1 MLKHYLTPAFR
12 FLNRNKLY
20 TAINS
25 LGLAISLAISFII
38 LLYVINEFSFD
49 HLHKNRKNVYRV
61 NNYHVDAKLNQ
72 ATTPHQLARILE
84 EEFPQVEKAVSTGVV
99 RGVKLK
105 SFEEFLPVERAITT
119 TSEVFDIFTIP
130 LVSRPLSEDLLL
142 DRNSIVLSRELA
154 NKLFK
159 TGDPVGKVIE
169 GNLHDST
176 VLFTVTGTFENIPQN
191 SSFQADCFLN
201 PYWNLVPYQR
211 IMKTENL
218 NDFWFINIC
227 ITWVLL
233 NDGSDLSTIDTQLRE
248 MENTHVKGPLKYN
261 YSLQKLSDVHLKSD
275 DIGFSAFQGN
285 MKDLKLFSLIAF
297 LIVFI
302 ASTNYIILS
311 IAVSTGRTKEIGIRK
326 TAGGAI
332 NRIRNQLLSE
342 SIGLSIL
349 VLPIALVIMVAIRPY
364 SESLFDTE
372 LHVIPSN
379 LGIYIVAY
387 ILITLLI
394 GLTSGLYTSSYMAR
408 LKVIDIL
415 RNTIHSGKSRK
426 YYRFLL
432 TTVQLIIFC
441 TFVSSTLLI
450 RSQYQFAI
458 KRDPGHYVENILF
471 IDLGRNFKEYESFLN
486 KVRSIA
492 FVEMAT
498 GSMDVIPTDRSGS
511 MMFQHLQN
519 EEVKVRIEIF
529 NADYQFLEIMGIPLA
544 EGRYYSE
551 EFGND
556 MDYSVILNETAVK
569 KMGIENPM
577 DQKIKHLNI
586 VGVVKDFTLHSVQ
599 SEIQPLFIHLS
610 NKFIYQL
617 AITYQPGTLDN
628 LIPLLKSE
636 WDKTG
641 QEAAFSYLTI
651 EESIENLYASEKNL
665 STILALSSLLAIII
679 AAFGLIGLTLFVS
692 KSRTNEIGI
701 RKVFGSTEKEIVL
714 SFLNMNFLSVITAGI
729 TSVPITL
736 FFFNRW
742 LENYTYKVE
751 ISWWVFIIT
760 GLIAAIVVLST
771 VLIQSLKASRINP
784 VEALRYE

>member
-1 MLKHYLTPAFR
+1 MLKHYLTSAFR
-12 FLNRNKLY
+12 FLIRNKLY
-20 TAINS
+20 TVINS
-25 LGLAISLAISFII
+25 IGLAISLAISFII
-38 LLYVINEFSFD
+38 LLYVINEISYD
-49 HLHKNRKNVYRV
+49 HLHQNRKNVYRV
-61 NNYHVDAKLNQ
+61 NNYHVDSKLNQ
-72 ATTPHQLARILE
+72 ATTPNQLAWIIE
-84 EEFPQVEKAVSTGVV
+84 EAFPQVEKAVSTGVV
-99 RGVKLK
+99 RDLKLK
-105 SFEEFLPVERAITT
+105 SSEEYVRVERAVAT

-130 LVSRPLSEDLLL
+130 LVGRPLSEDLLL

-159 TGDPVGKVIE
+159 TGDPVGKAIE

-218 NDFWFINIC
+218 DDFWFINVC

-233 NDGSDLSTIDTQLRE
+233 NDGSDLSTIETQFRE
-248 MENTHVKGPLKYN
+248 MENNHIKGPLKYN

-275 DIGFSAFQGN
+275 DIDFSEFQGN
-285 MKDLKLFSLIAF
+285 LKNLKLFSLIAF
-297 LIVFI
+297 LIVLI

-349 VLPIALVIMVAIRPY
+349 VLPIALVIMVVILPY
-364 SESLFDTE
+364 AESLFDTD

-379 LGIYIVAY
+379 FGLYIVAY
-387 ILITLLI
+387 ILIALLI

-415 RNTIHSGKSRK
+415 RNAIHSGKNRK

-432 TTVQLIIFC
+432 TTIQLIIFC

-458 KRDPGHYVENILF
+458 KRDPGYSVENILF
-471 IDLGRNFKEYESFLN
+471 LNLGRNFKKYESFLN

-492 FVEMAT
+492 FVEMAA

-511 MMFQHLQN
+511 MIFQHFQN
-519 EEVKVRIEIF
+519 EEEKVRIELF

-544 EGRYYSE
+544 DGRYYSE

-556 MDYSVILNETAVK
+556 MDYSIISNETAIK
-569 KMGIENPM
+569 ELGIENPM
-577 DQKIKHLNI
+577 DQKINQLSI
-586 VGVVKDFTLHSVQ
+586 VGVVKDFTLHSVK
-599 SEIQPLFIHLS
+599 SEIPPLFIQLS
-610 NKFIYQL
+610 NKFINHL
-617 AITYQPGTLDN
+617 AIRYQPGTLDK
-628 LIPLLKSE
+628 LLTLLKSE
-636 WDKTG
+636 WDNTG
-641 QEAAFSYLTI
+641 QDKAFSYLTI

-679 AAFGLIGLTLFVS
+679 AAFGLMGLTLFVS

-701 RKVFGSTEKEIVL
+701 RKVFGCTEKAIVL
-714 SFLNMNFLSVITAGI
+714 SFLKMNFFSVISAGI
-729 TSVPITL
+729 ISIPITL

-742 LENYTYKVE
+742 LENYTYRVE
-751 ISWWVFIIT
+751 TNWWVFIIT
-760 GLIAAIVVLST
+760 VLIAAIIVFST
-771 VLIQSLKASRINP
+771 VLFQALKASRLNP